1 MLARIAWV
9 SYPQLNA
16 TASLKRCRL
25 RGRSARAGGLSAA
38 KCCGLIEASF
48 FPSHF
53 PADDPNQC
61 LSRVDR
67 AHDEHV
73 APMSLAADD
82 MGEKPRQ
89 GTTPLS
95 REVQTTFRSR
105 KRSHTHHLVPDLSF
119 GWDKDYCAV
128 GTHFNGQTGGVNYL

>member
-1 MLARIAWV
+1 
-9 SYPQLNA
+9 
-16 TASLKRCRL
+16 LKPL
-25 RGRSARAGGLSAA
+25 
-38 KCCGLIEASF
+38 F

-53 PADDPNQC
+53 SADDPNQR

-73 APMSLAADD
+73 APMSLAEGGITEADD

-89 GTTPLS
+89 GTTPLN

-119 GWDKDYCAV
+119 GWDKNHCAV
-128 GTHFNGQTGGVNYL
+128 CIHFNGQAGGVNCL